1 VTGLTGKVTFC
12 VNFIAELSPEAR
24 DAVRRYRFGKTV
36 VYQKDVKLDRS
47 INIFR
52 LLWRVLWL
60 LLTRKRWQIT
70 ISDLVHGRTIQCK
83 DILEVLD
90 VEESITAATRTFA
103 SVLRAASWF
112 GGEEIVD
119 F

>member
-1 VTGLTGKVTFC
+1 ARLMQPGQDNMKIKIRRDQVSGITGKVTFT

-24 DAVRRYRFGKTV
+24 EAVRRYRFGKIV
-36 VYQKDVKLDRS
+36 LYQKDPKLELS

-52 LLWRVLWL
+52 LLWRIVWL
-60 LLTRKRWQIT
+60 SITRKRWQIT

-90 VEESITAATRTFA
+90 TEERIMGAA
-103 SVLRAASWF
+103 
-112 GGEEIVD
+112 
-119 F
+119 